1 MGEMSAS
8 DNFKSDSIRE
18 KFGAHPRDVRSSE
31 RNPIE
36 LVPSS
41 EKYFI
46 FSKCGVTAAPNRNE
60 VRNAAHEI
68 QILFLKRTH
77 LRQRESFSRCV
88 WLFFLPRSRLSIIT
102 TFAKCYPISN

>member
-1 MGEMSAS
+1 MSAS
-8 DNFKSDSIRE
+8 GNFKYDSIRE

-46 FSKCGVTAAPNRNE
+46 FLQMRRHGGAK
-60 VRNAAHEI
+60 
-68 QILFLKRTH
+68 
-77 LRQRESFSRCV
+77 SR
-88 WLFFLPRSRLSIIT
+88 
-102 TFAKCYPISN
+102 